1 MKTANEDRSSS
12 AGQGR
17 ILAGGRKKGLIFW
30 RERSLPPAFFI
41 VFQKKRPPIENQ
53 NNQNSIRTGSFLLS
67 VCCSFFVVSTFPSV
81 ACFRCRQPSLYRRER
96 GKVFGLNTLCLQRKI
111 LPETARPPDLF
122 TFNEVCTNF
131 MDGEEAGGCEMV
143 IGCQSRNVCGSGFS
157 FPSVCP
163 FPLKF
168 FPPLSWHIPVW
179 WKYWSVPSSWLCSR
193 WIRSLK

>member
-1 MKTANEDRSSS
+1 MEGAQFAACLFHCVS
-12 AGQGR
+12 
-17 ILAGGRKKGLIFW
+17 
-30 RERSLPPAFFI
+30 
-41 VFQKKRPPIENQ
+41 KKRPPIENQ
-53 NNQNSIRTGSFLLS
+53 NIRTAYGPVVSYCLYA
-67 VCCSFFVVSTFPSV
+67 VSFFVVSTFPSV

-143 IGCQSRNVCGSGFS
+143 IGCQSRNVCGFGFS
-157 FPSVCP
+157 FQSVCP
-163 FPLKF
+163 FPLRF
-168 FPPLSWHIPVW
+168 FLPLFWHTLVW
-179 WKYWSVPSSWLCSR
+179 WKCSSVPSSWLCSR

>member
-1 MKTANEDRSSS
+1 MEGAQFAACLFHCVS
-12 AGQGR
+12 
-17 ILAGGRKKGLIFW
+17 
-30 RERSLPPAFFI
+30 
-41 VFQKKRPPIENQ
+41 KKRPPIENQ

-81 ACFRCRQPSLYRRER
+81 ACFRCCQPSLYRRES

-131 MDGEEAGGCEMV
+131 MDGEEAGGCEIV
-143 IGCQSRNVCGSGFS
+143 IGCQSQNVCGFDFS

-168 FPPLSWHIPVW
+168 FLPLSWHTLVW
-179 WKYWSVPSSWLCSR
+179 WKCSSVPSSWLCSR

>member
-17 ILAGGRKKGLIFW
+17 ILAGGRKTDDFLEGAQFAACLFHCV
-30 RERSLPPAFFI
+30 S
-41 VFQKKRPPIENQ
+41 KKRPPIENQ
-53 NNQNSIRTGSFLLS
+53 NNRTGIRTGSFLLS

-81 ACFRCRQPSLYRRER
+81 ACFRCRQPSLYRRES

-111 LPETARPPDLF
+111 LPETGTAPRLF

-131 MDGEEAGGCEMV
+131 MDGEEAGCCEIV
-143 IGCQSRNVCGSGFS
+143 IGCQSRNVCGFGFS

-168 FPPLSWHIPVW
+168 FLPLS
-179 WKYWSVPSSWLCSR
+179 
-193 WIRSLK
+193 

>member
-1 MKTANEDRSSS
+1 MEGAQFAACLFHCVS
-12 AGQGR
+12 
-17 ILAGGRKKGLIFW
+17 
-30 RERSLPPAFFI
+30 
-41 VFQKKRPPIENQ
+41 KKRPPIENQ
-53 NNQNSIRTGSFLLS
+53 NIRTAYGPVVSYCLYA
-67 VCCSFFVVSTFPSV
+67 VSFFVVSTFPSV

-131 MDGEEAGGCEMV
+131 MDGEEAGGCEIV
-143 IGCQSRNVCGSGFS
+143 IGCQNRNVCGSGFS

-163 FPLKF
+163 FPLRF
-168 FPPLSWHIPVW
+168 FLPLSWHTLVW
-179 WKYWSVPSSWLCSR
+179 WKYSSVPSSWLCSR

>member
-1 MKTANEDRSSS
+1 MEGAQFAACLFHCVS
-12 AGQGR
+12 
-17 ILAGGRKKGLIFW
+17 
-30 RERSLPPAFFI
+30 
-41 VFQKKRPPIENQ
+41 KKRPPIENQ
-53 NNQNSIRTGSFLLS
+53 NIRTAYGPVVSYCLYA
-67 VCCSFFVVSTFPSV
+67 VSFFVGSTFPSV

-131 MDGEEAGGCEMV
+131 MDGEEAGGCETV

-163 FPLKF
+163 FPLRF
-168 FPPLSWHIPVW
+168 FLPLSWHTPVW
-179 WKYWSVPSSWLCSR
+179 WKCSSVPSSWLCSR

>member
-1 MKTANEDRSSS
+1 M
-12 AGQGR
+12 
-17 ILAGGRKKGLIFW
+17 
-30 RERSLPPAFFI
+30 PPARFI
-41 VFQKKRPPIENQ
+41 QPSKNIPPIEYWTAYGPAA
-53 NNQNSIRTGSFLLS
+53 IYWLYAVPLLS
-67 VCCSFFVVSTFPSV
+67 FVPTFPSV
-81 ACFRCRQPSLYRRER
+81 ACFRCRRPPLYRRER
-96 GKVFGLNTLCLQRKI
+96 EKVFGLNTLCPQRKI

-143 IGCQSRNVCGSGFS
+143 IGCQNRNVCGFGFS

-168 FPPLSWHIPVW
+168 SLPLFWHTLVW
-179 WKYWSVPSSWLCSR
+179 WKCSSVPSSWLCFR

>member
-1 MKTANEDRSSS
+1 M
-12 AGQGR
+12 
-17 ILAGGRKKGLIFW
+17 AGGRKKGLIFW
-30 RERSLPPAFFI
+30 RERSLPPAFFLL
-41 VFQKKRPPIENQ
+41 FQKNALLYTPIE
-53 NNQNSIRTGSFLLS
+53 NQNSIRTGIFLLS
-67 VCCSFFVVSTFPSV
+67 VCCFFVVLTFPSV

-131 MDGEEAGGCEMV
+131 MDGEEAGGCEIV

-163 FPLKF
+163 FPLRF
-168 FPPLSWHIPVW
+168 FLPLSWHTLVW
-179 WKYWSVPSSWLCSR
+179 WKYSSVPSSWLCSR

>member
-1 MKTANEDRSSS
+1 M
-12 AGQGR
+12 
-17 ILAGGRKKGLIFW
+17 IFW

-131 MDGEEAGGCEMV
+131 MDGEEAGGCETV
-143 IGCQSRNVCGSGFS
+143 IGCRSRNVCGSGFS

-168 FPPLSWHIPVW
+168 FLPLSWHTLVW
-179 WKYWSVPSSWLCSR
+179 WKCSSAPSSWLCSR

>member
-17 ILAGGRKKGLIFW
+17 ILAGGRKNGLIFW
-30 RERSLPPAFFI
+30 RER
-41 VFQKKRPPIENQ
+41 
-53 NNQNSIRTGSFLLS
+53 SIRTGSFLLS

-81 ACFRCRQPSLYRRER
+81 ACFRCRQPSLYRRES

-131 MDGEEAGGCEMV
+131 MDGEEAGGCEIV
-143 IGCQSRNVCGSGFS
+143 IGCQSRNVCGFGFS

-168 FPPLSWHIPVW
+168 FLPLS
-179 WKYWSVPSSWLCSR
+179 
-193 WIRSLK
+193 

>member
-1 MKTANEDRSSS
+1 MEGAQFAACLFLHVSKN
-12 AGQGR
+12 
-17 ILAGGRKKGLIFW
+17 I
-30 RERSLPPAFFI
+30 
-41 VFQKKRPPIENQ
+41 PPIEYQ
-53 NNQNSIRTGSFLLS
+53 DSIQIGSIPLT
-67 VCCSFFVVSTFPSV
+67 VCCFSFVFVPTFPSV
-81 ACFRCRQPSLYRRER
+81 ACFRCRRPSLYRRER

-131 MDGEEAGGCEMV
+131 MNGEEAGGCEIV
-143 IGCQSRNVCGSGFS
+143 IGCQSRNVCGFGFS

-168 FPPLSWHIPVW
+168 FLPLSWHTLVW
-179 WKYWSVPSSWLCSR
+179 WKCSSVPSSWLCSR

>member
-1 MKTANEDRSSS
+1 MDRS
-12 AGQGR
+12 
-17 ILAGGRKKGLIFW
+17 
-30 RERSLPPAFFI
+30 
-41 VFQKKRPPIENQ
+41 N
-53 NNQNSIRTGSFLLS
+53 NSIQMGYQCKNPF
-67 VCCSFFVVSTFPSV
+67 VCCLFIFFYIFVSRSFPLPSAFLSTDI
-81 ACFRCRQPSLYRRER
+81 ER